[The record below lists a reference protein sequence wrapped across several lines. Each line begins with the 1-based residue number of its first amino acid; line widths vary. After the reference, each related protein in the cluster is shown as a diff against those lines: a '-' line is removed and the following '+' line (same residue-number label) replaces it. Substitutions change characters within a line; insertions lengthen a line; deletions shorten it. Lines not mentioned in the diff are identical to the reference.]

1 MQVSRSAYYSWR
13 SGESYSEDEAELAE
27 RKAVESCFSRHLR
40 RYGSRR
46 IRAQLQRAGRRIGRH
61 KVRRLMHQ
69 GALRAIQPRSFVP
82 RTTDSASTRHPA
94 PNLLRTE
101 EITAKA
107 PNQVL
112 VGDLTY
118 LPLGSGK
125 WAYLATWK
133 DVFTRK
139 IVGWDMAGNM
149 RKELII
155 NAFKKAT
162 NQQKLSP
169 GLIVHSDQGS
179 QYNSKEFKELLRK
192 NGFRQSMSRKNE
204 VLDNAFAE
212 SFFSRYKA
220 ELLQNGIFDTC
231 EQAYSL
237 TFEYIEAYFNRIRL
251 HSGINYQTP
260 QECENHYFSKLD
272 FCPDL

>member
-1 MQVSRSAYYSWR
+1 
-13 SGESYSEDEAELAE
+13 
-27 RKAVESCFSRHLR
+27 
-40 RYGSRR
+40 
-46 IRAQLQRAGRRIGRH
+46 
-61 KVRRLMHQ
+61 MHQ
-69 GALRAIQPRSFVP
+69 GGLRAIQPRSFVP

-94 PNLLRTE
+94 PNLLRME
-101 EITAKA
+101 EISTSA

-118 LPLGSGK
+118 LPLRSGK

-139 IVGWDMAGNM
+139 IVGWDMAMNM
-149 RKELII
+149 RKELIV
-155 NAFKKAT
+155 NAFKKAM

-179 QYNSKEFKELLRK
+179 QYNSKEVKELLRK

-220 ELLQNGIFDTC
+220 ELLQNGIFETY

-237 TFEYIEAYFNRIRL
+237 TFEYIETYFNRIRL